1 VNGSL
6 FIRNRQRAER
16 IDTRFLRRLLCYLL
30 RDELHLHDFELG
42 VQLLGED
49 AMARANALYLRHAG
63 CTDVITFDYTDPSQ
77 PGRLVGD
84 LLVCVP
90 EARRQ
95 APRFGVT
102 WQSEL
107 VRYLIHGLLHL
118 RGFDDA
124 STEVRRRMKTEE
136 NRLLRRTALVFRLE
150 RLSRAGRANRS
161 RRACLSARQSG
172 TRHLK
177 LRCLTP
183 S

>member
-1 VNGSL
+1 MRGSL
-6 FIRNRQRAER
+6 FIRNRQRAVG
-16 IDTRFLRRLLCYLL
+16 IDTPLLRRLLRHLL
-30 RDELHLHDFELG
+30 QDELHLDDFELG

-49 AMARANALYLRHAG
+49 AMARANAAYLRHEG
-63 CTDVITFDYTDPSQ
+63 CTDVITFDYTDPAE

-95 APRFGVT
+95 ARRFGVT
-102 WQSEL
+102 WQSEV

-124 STEVRRRMKTEE
+124 APAARRRMKTEE
-136 NRLLRRTALVFRLE
+136 NRLLRRTAWAFRLE
-150 RLSRAGRANRS
+150 WLAQSGRANRS
-161 RRACLSARQSG
+161 RRPSLPAPKTGARQF
-172 TRHLK
+172 K